1 MKLVEFK
8 GTGIR
13 GYMNHH
19 IHFKESV
26 TFLVGINGS
35 GKTSILKLISGLTKP
50 SYKTLEAIEYSSVEL
65 TLTHDTRT
73 YIISSTKTKDELTIK
88 CNHVEREFKEDT
100 ISRIKKDQRGI
111 IDPEEL
117 NSIALHFEHLSACQ
131 MIMSLSTPIFI
142 GIDRIPEQD
151 VLRFLQRRRLY
162 HFSEQTAFS
171 TVDSSL
177 NTIQEVVFDLYR
189 KNATRQKKYAEDFR
203 TSVLKEALGLI
214 TTNDYRGGE
223 SIDVEDELSKY
234 ESQKS
239 QFVQA
244 LTNAG
249 IDDAI
254 TMTDNFFKM
263 HRENLDIL
271 SGKSEADDMRKNQA
285 IVGWYV
291 SKAQMDKIGKIIEHE
306 TTYETNVNKLNE
318 VFERFLECA
327 NLFFKESGK
336 EITILD
342 NGLMRVGTSYY
353 NSDGHIKRHL
363 DELTSLSSGEKQ
375 IVALIGS
382 LIFTSSNVRP
392 EVIVIDE
399 PELSLHL
406 TWQEIFVDAILKAQP
421 NFQFVLATH
430 SPTIIAKIERREW
443 CEDLSRPLI
452 QM

>member
-1 MKLVEFK
+1 MKLIYFK
-8 GTGIR
+8 GRGIR
-13 GYMNHH
+13 GYMNHE

-35 GKTSILKLISGLTKP
+35 GKTSILKLINGLTKP
-50 SYKTLEAIEYSSVEL
+50 SYKTLESIEYSYIEL
-65 TLTHDTRT
+65 SLIHDTRSF
-73 YIISSTKTKDELTIK
+73 IISSTKTKDELSIK
-88 CNHVEREFKEDT
+88 CDHVGREVKENTFIRVKPD
-100 ISRIKKDQRGI
+100 SRGI
-111 IDPEEL
+111 IDTDEI
-117 NSIALHFEHLSACQ
+117 NSNAINFEHTEVCQ
-131 MIMSLSTPIFI
+131 MIMSLSSPIFI
-142 GIDRIPEQD
+142 GIDRIPEED
-151 VLRFLQRRRLY
+151 VFRVLQRRRLY
-162 HFSEQTAFS
+162 HSSEQTTFS

-189 KNATRQKKYAEDFR
+189 KNATKQKKYAEDFR
-203 TSVLKEALGLI
+203 SSVLKEALGLI
-214 TTNDYRGGE
+214 TTNNYRSAE

-234 ESQKS
+234 ENQKS

-244 LTNAG
+244 LSNAG
-249 IDDAI
+249 IEDAI
-254 TMTDNFFKM
+254 TMTDNFFRM
-263 HRENLDIL
+263 HRDNLDIL
-271 SGKSEADDMRKNQA
+271 SGKTEVDDIRKNQA
-285 IVGWYV
+285 IIGWYV

-306 TTYETNVNKLNE
+306 TEYETNVNKLNE
-318 VFERFLECA
+318 VFDRFLECA

-336 EITILD
+336 EIVILD
-342 NGLMRVGTSYY
+342 NGLMRIVTSYH
-353 NSDGHIKRHL
+353 NSDGLLKKHHDDLR
-363 DELTSLSSGEKQ
+363 SLSSGEKQ

-443 CEDLSRPLI
+443 CADLSRPLI
-452 QM
+452 